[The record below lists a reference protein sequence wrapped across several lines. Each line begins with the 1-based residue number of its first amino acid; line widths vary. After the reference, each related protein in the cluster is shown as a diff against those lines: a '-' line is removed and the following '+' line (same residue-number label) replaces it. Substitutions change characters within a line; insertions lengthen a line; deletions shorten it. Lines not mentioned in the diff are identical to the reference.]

1 MKLSH
6 PLINYPPMEFLRKF
20 IPNLFYCFSNIY
32 QLQVYISSR
41 ACRLFLKKL
50 PQSQDMTEAI
60 CNHTIQF

>member
-6 PLINYPPMEFLRKF
+6 PLINYQPMEFLRKF

-32 QLQVYISSR
+32 QLQVYISSC

-50 PQSQDMTEAI
+50 GL
-60 CNHTIQF
+60 